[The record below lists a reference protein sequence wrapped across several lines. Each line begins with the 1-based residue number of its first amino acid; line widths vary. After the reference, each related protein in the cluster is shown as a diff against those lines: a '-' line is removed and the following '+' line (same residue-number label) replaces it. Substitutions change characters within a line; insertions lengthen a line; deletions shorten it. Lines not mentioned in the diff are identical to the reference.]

1 MHKFERLLQIHHVP
15 VYLRFPQ
22 TISVSYRLVPIFF
35 IILLNMPLSHGEK
48 NVKKL
53 LTLHIQFIQVTWEKW
68 IKPLFISLYL
78 YRHQIEVIPADKEK
92 KEISFKYCFFLVR
105 CCKIFYH
112 INSGVT
118 LGFPAQKS
126 HNNMREKV
134 SNQKSCVDIANQL
147 LTRHSPLVPLG
158 QVDK

>member
-22 TISVSYRLVPIFF
+22 TISVSYRLVQIFF
-35 IILLNMPLSHGEK
+35 IILLILTCHYHMVKK
-48 NVKKL
+48 NIKKL

-68 IKPLFISLYL
+68 FKPLFISLYL
-78 YRHQIEVIPADKEK
+78 YRHWIEVIPADKEK

-105 CCKIFYH
+105 FCKIFYH

-126 HNNMREKV
+126 HNNMCEKSIKFFHV
-134 SNQKSCVDIANQL
+134 C
-147 LTRHSPLVPLG
+147 
-158 QVDK
+158 